1 MRLLLQLATA
11 AGAPRTAPAAHAQRL
26 KARDARPTTRG
37 KMSASQTHD
46 RAGTT
51 CVIADDHPPILDCLS
66 RYLAAA
72 GFDVLEAVQDGAR
85 ALESV
90 TATRPVVLVAD
101 VRMPKLDGL
110 ELSREIAKVSPETA
124 VLLYSG
130 VSDRGLVSDALDAG
144 ARGFALK
151 DAPLEDLARA
161 IDTVAS
167 GGLYVDPVLAAA
179 LASNRRTDTR
189 KALSERER
197 EVLRMLAEGGSYAEI
212 GSTLYLSP
220 DTVRSHAQRAMTKL
234 GARTR
239 TQAVAVALR
248 HGLVA

>member
-1 MRLLLQLATA
+1 VTVMGRVL
-11 AGAPRTAPAAHAQRL
+11 P
-26 KARDARPTTRG
+26 
-37 KMSASQTHD
+37 D

-51 CVIADDHPPILDCLS
+51 CVVADDHPPILDS
-66 RYLAAA
+66 VTRYLTGA
-72 GFDVLEAVQDGAR
+72 GFQVLGTASDGAR
-85 ALESV
+85 ALAAV
-90 TATRPVVLVAD
+90 DLLRPVVCIAD
-101 VRMPKLDGL
+101 VRMPKIDGL
-110 ELSREIAKVSPETA
+110 ELSRELAKVAPDTA

-151 DAPLEDLARA
+151 DAPLDDLGRA

-167 GGLYVDPVLAAA
+167 GSIYIDPVLAAA
-179 LASNRRTDTR
+179 LASSRSAGTQ

-197 EVLRMLAEGGSYAEI
+197 EVLRLLSEGSSYAEI
-212 GSTLYLSP
+212 GSTLFLSP
-220 DTVRSHAQRAMTKL
+220 DTIRAHAQHAMTKL

-248 HGLVA
+248 DGLVG

>member
-1 MRLLLQLATA
+1 MEVTPSRN
-11 AGAPRTAPAAHAQRL
+11 
-26 KARDARPTTRG
+26 
-37 KMSASQTHD
+37 
-46 RAGTT
+46 RANTT
-51 CVIADDHPPILDCLS
+51 CVVADDHPPILDCLT
-66 RYLAAA
+66 RYLEAA
-72 GFDVLEAVQDGAR
+72 GFNVLATALDGAQALEAVLSLGPI
-85 ALESV
+85 V
-90 TATRPVVLVAD
+90 CIAD

-110 ELSREIAKVSPETA
+110 ELAREIVKVAPQTA

-130 VSDRGLVSDALDAG
+130 VSDKGLVSDAIDAG

-151 DAPLEDLARA
+151 DAPLDDLARA

-179 LASNRRTDTR
+179 LASRRSDTR
-189 KALSERER
+189 KGLSERER

-220 DTVRSHAQRAMTKL
+220 DTVRAHAQRAMAKL

-248 HGLVA
+248 DGLVA

>member
-1 MRLLLQLATA
+1 MDVMPL
-11 AGAPRTAPAAHAQRL
+11 
-26 KARDARPTTRG
+26 
-37 KMSASQTHD
+37 HD

-51 CVIADDHPPILDCLS
+51 CVVVDDHPPILDCLT
-66 RYLAAA
+66 RYLALA
-72 GFDVLEAVQDGAR
+72 GFDVLGSAPDGVR
-85 ALESV
+85 ALEAVISLG
-90 TATRPVVLVAD
+90 PVVCIAD

-110 ELSREIAKVSPETA
+110 ELSREIARVAPQTA

-151 DAPLEDLARA
+151 DAPLEDLGRA
-161 IDTVAS
+161 IDIVAS
-167 GGLYVDPVLAAA
+167 GDLYIDPVLGAA
-179 LASNRRTDTR
+179 LASNRRTDTH
-189 KALSERER
+189 KGLSERER
-197 EVLRMLAEGGSYAEI
+197 EVLRMLAQGGSYAES
-212 GSTLYLSP
+212 GSSLFLSP

-248 HGLVA
+248 DGLVA

>member
-1 MRLLLQLATA
+1 MDVTPSRN
-11 AGAPRTAPAAHAQRL
+11 
-26 KARDARPTTRG
+26 
-37 KMSASQTHD
+37 
-46 RAGTT
+46 RANTT
-51 CVIADDHPPILDCLS
+51 CVVADDHPPILDCLT
-66 RYLAAA
+66 RYLEAS
-72 GFDVLEAVQDGAR
+72 GFNVLGTALDGAQALEAVLR
-85 ALESV
+85 LSPIV
-90 TATRPVVLVAD
+90 CIAD

-110 ELSREIAKVSPETA
+110 ELAREIVKVSPQTA

-130 VSDRGLVSDALDAG
+130 VSDKGLVSDAIDAG

-151 DAPLEDLARA
+151 DAPLDDLGRA

-179 LASNRRTDTR
+179 LASRRSDER
-189 KALSERER
+189 KGLSERER

-220 DTVRSHAQRAMTKL
+220 DTIRAHAQRAMAKL

-248 HGLVA
+248 DGLVA